1 MWKAGKWWHVA
12 LGYAL
17 TWRVN
22 ETPYLRLVSKVCSM
36 TLCLSF
42 FKKSIM
48 IRNDE
53 PLVAN
58 SDCNSNDDNNENGGA
73 LEILHDEKSSE
84 IIYVDIIIPAYN
96 ASSTIDAAIQSAM
109 EAHTT
114 AQYDVVVCA
123 YNDGSTDDTHEKL
136 VALKSKHPCLLLDH
150 GLVSRGAGYARNR
163 AASMRTLHH
172 VDRHFLCLLDSDD
185 IMHPNR
191 LMEQIGNHMMKLS
204 TQQRHKT
211 ILGCQ
216 FHRDPID
223 ATWHYAD
230 WANGLSDQR
239 IMLERYREVT
249 ILQPTWVMTKHRFNT
264 LGGYL
269 EADHN
274 YDISSHHLL
283 NDNNQ
288 LRLIHTTMETPHTI
302 RLAEDIRFMYAHLH
316 DHGGLALHRI
326 PLITYRHSPGMSQS
340 SQTSRKLLLHLRVL
354 ALELAVLAKWNDNIV
369 VWGAG
374 RDGKDFVKALS
385 PQARKKIYCF
395 VDVDYKKIDAGYYAN
410 KELNVKIPIVHYSH
424 LIKDTCLRENVL
436 QADHEPHFG
445 RIQKGK
451 LKSHNQPPS
460 TSTNKPP
467 PCKRRKRNDPIELD
481 MSLLPHLP
489 VVVCVAMYRTNG
501 ALEANVTS
509 VGRTEGEDLWHFS

>member
-1 MWKAGKWWHVA
+1 MAPLGSRKKAREIIPCLLLVP
-12 LGYAL
+12 
-17 TWRVN
+17 TN
-22 ETPYLRLVSKVCSM
+22 EIPYLRHHFFLV
-36 TLCLSF
+36 
-42 FKKSIM
+42 IM
-48 IRNDE
+48 IRNNEQLEAD
-53 PLVAN
+53 
-58 SDCNSNDDNNENGGA
+58 SDINSNDDSNENNGTEES
-73 LEILHDEKSSE
+73 LPDENNNE

-96 ASSTIDAAIQSAM
+96 AASTIDASIQSAM

-123 YNDGSTDDTHEKL
+123 YNDGSTDDTQEKL
-136 VALKSKHPCLLLDH
+136 IALQSKHSRLLLDH
-150 GLVSRGAGYARNR
+150 GPISRGAGYARNR
-163 AASMRTLHH
+163 AASMRALHH

-185 IMHPNR
+185 IMHPDR

-249 ILQPTWVMTKHRFNT
+249 ILQPTWVMTKHRFQL

-269 EADHN
+269 EADLD
-274 YDISSHHLL
+274 YDLSSHNLL

-288 LRLIHTTMETPHTI
+288 LRLIHTTMETPDTI
-302 RLAEDIRFMYAHLH
+302 RLAEDLRFMYAHLH
-316 DHGGLALHRI
+316 DHGRLALHRI
-326 PLITYRHSPGMSQS
+326 PLITYRHAPGMSQS
-340 SQTSRKLLLHLRVL
+340 SQTSRKLLLQLRAM
-354 ALELAVLAKWNDNIV
+354 ALELAVLTKWNDSV
-369 VWGAG
+369 VIWGAG

-424 LIKDTCLRENVL
+424 LIKDKCLRMYVQ

-451 LKSHNQPPS
+451 LTSYDQPFT

-467 PCKRRKRNDPIELD
+467 PCKRRKGNDPIELD
-481 MSLLPHLP
+481 MSLLPNLP
-489 VVVCVAMYRTNG
+489 IVVCVAMYRTNG
-501 ALEANVTS
+501 ALEANVAS